1 MDKKQIIHIA
11 SEVVVISGL
20 AVYFKLKN
28 NSLMKMIEELENK
41 LETQQESINEFQT
54 RFSTQE
60 YELHRHELILSSLV
74 AKVRESSARNM
85 EEDDIEE
92 YHYEPILPKRTKT
105 QVGSRIQPQSESK
118 KTEKRIQPQ
127 SESKKTEKRIET
139 QGERKKTE
147 KRIEPQVEK
156 KIIHVPIVETADDE
170 SEEENLD
177 EQILNE
183 LNELVQGSPA
193 RPKIEEEEIIE
204 IDTSLKKKA

>member
-74 AKVRESSARNM
+74 AKARNM
-85 EEDDIEE
+85 KEDNIEE
-92 YHYEPILPKRTKT
+92 YHYEPIQTKRTKP
-105 QVGSRIQPQSESK
+105 QVGSRIQPQVVQ
-118 KTEKRIQPQ
+118 RVQPQ
-127 SESKKTEKRIET
+127 PQGERKKTEKRIET

-147 KRIEPQVEK
+147 KRIEPQAER
-156 KIIHVPIVETADDE
+156 KITHAPIVETVDEE

-177 EQILNE
+177 EEILNE

-193 RPKIEEEEIIE
+193 RPKIEEKEEEEEIIE

>member
-92 YHYEPILPKRTKT
+92 YHYEPILPKRTKP

-127 SESKKTEKRIET
+127 SESKIN
-139 QGERKKTE
+139 
-147 KRIEPQVEK
+147 
-156 KIIHVPIVETADDE
+156 HVPTVENVDEE

-177 EQILNE
+177 EEILNE

-193 RPKIEEEEIIE
+193 RPKIEEEIIE
-204 IDTSLKKKA
+204 IDTSLKKKV

>member
-74 AKVRESSARNM
+74 AKARNM
-85 EEDDIEE
+85 KEDNNNDMIMTL
-92 YHYEPILPKRTKT
+92 IK
-105 QVGSRIQPQSESK
+105 VAIMF
-118 KTEKRIQPQ
+118 I
-127 SESKKTEKRIET
+127 
-139 QGERKKTE
+139 
-147 KRIEPQVEK
+147 
-156 KIIHVPIVETADDE
+156 KIAMVL
-170 SEEENLD
+170 S
-177 EQILNE
+177 QLN
-183 LNELVQGSPA
+183 
-193 RPKIEEEEIIE
+193 
-204 IDTSLKKKA
+204 

>member
-60 YELHRHELILSSLV
+60 YELRRHELVLSSLV
-74 AKVRESSARNM
+74 AKARNM
-85 EEDDIEE
+85 KDDIEE
-92 YHYEPILPKRTKT
+92 YHYEPIQTKRTKP
-105 QVGSRIQPQSESK
+105 QVGSRIQPQVVQ
-118 KTEKRIQPQ
+118 RVQPQ
-127 SESKKTEKRIET
+127 VERKRTEKRIET
-139 QGERKKTE
+139 QPERKKTE
-147 KRIEPQVEK
+147 KRIEPQVERN
-156 KIIHVPIVETADDE
+156 VPIVETD

-177 EQILNE
+177 EEILNE

-193 RPKIEEEEIIE
+193 RPKIEEKEEEEEIIE

>member
-41 LETQQESINEFQT
+41 LETQQESINEFQM

-60 YELHRHELILSSLV
+60 YELRRHELILSSLV
-74 AKVRESSARNM
+74 TKARNM

-92 YHYEPILPKRTKT
+92 YHYEPVLPKRTKP
-105 QVGSRIQPQSESK
+105 QVVHRVQPQV
-118 KTEKRIQPQ
+118 EK
-127 SESKKTEKRIET
+127 KKTEKRIEH
-139 QGERKKTE
+139 QVESKKSEKRIEPQVEKKKTE
-147 KRIEPQVEK
+147 KRIEPQVER
-156 KIIHVPIVETADDE
+156 KITHVPIVETADEE

-177 EQILNE
+177 EEILNE
-183 LNELVQGSPA
+183 LNELIQGSPA
-193 RPKIEEEEIIE
+193 RPKIEEKEEEEEIIE